1 MTEQQSQQAP
11 EGGSSEQA
19 VKPPLRRRWWF
30 WALVLLGL
38 LLILPLVLITVIL
51 LALRSETGTAWVI
64 DQVPGL
70 EAEAGRGSLLGQWQA
85 EELDWQ
91 GYGVTLRIDD
101 PVIAWSPSC
110 LLRKTVCLDTLK
122 VTDVSVDVQPAAD
135 PGPART
141 TALDLPEIN
150 LPVAVAI
157 NDVDLGALT
166 VNGTK
171 IWDQLTL
178 AAGGSGAAMTLE
190 QARYQRD
197 DIVVTAEGRV
207 ELRGDWPLDV
217 DLGVQLPPPSGD
229 NWALDLNLGGSVRDV
244 RLTGTSRGYLDA
256 EFSGTAQPL
265 DPSLPAELGL
275 QSRQFLP
282 YHTLPETLTLQD
294 WALSLQG
301 SLAKGFR
308 TRINALLPGT
318 TGDISASAKGLVTTQ
333 AVEELKL
340 RLSGPA
346 AGGGDGTGHLEMNG
360 QASWDEELSA
370 QAEVDMQRFP
380 WYSLIPD
387 LSAPPVV
394 IQQLQGSASYR
405 NESYSADLKADVT
418 GPQGD
423 ASLDAL
429 LEGDL
434 ESVRITQ
441 LDISTGAGSLT
452 GDGKLAFAGPLAWQ
466 GQFQLEQF
474 NPGYWVPMLEASL
487 NGQVSTEGR
496 LVSGAPDMTLD
507 WDLQGRWQKEA
518 AAARGALAGDGQNW
532 VLEDL
537 LITVADNRVEGS
549 GRYGEELQ
557 ANLSA
562 RLPQPERL
570 LPGLE
575 GRLSAELELSGT
587 VEDPTGTASLQAQG
601 LAWQDAVAVDEAD
614 LRADLTSGGVLSSE
628 LEVLGLNAGGQVLQR
643 IDANLNGTRGQH
655 ELSVQASHADATVAL
670 TLAGGLESGDSLWQG
685 ALNRGDIEIP
695 GPGQTWQLEGPA
707 SLTVSQSREVTL
719 GQHCWRWN
727 DSSICAEDQQLWPN
741 TRLALRMRDFPAQ
754 ALEPL
759 FPETFRWDAQLNATL
774 DLALTDTGPEGEL
787 RLDAGRG
794 GFEFLVLDEWE
805 RLEHRRMELGLE
817 LEPRQADL
825 TVVMAGPKLGRFNA
839 NISVDPMS
847 EGRSIDGRF
856 SLDSLDLSLAQA
868 LSGLEKVNGTING
881 QGRLS
886 GPLMNPEVY
895 GELALTEG
903 SFFDPD
909 LPLPMEDAV
918 LVLEFQGRSADISG
932 RWKSNDRS
940 SGQLD
945 GSLDWTQTPEL
956 AMNITGERLPVT
968 YEPYARVELEPD
980 LDIRFRSGELSI
992 SGEVAVPRGDIEIPE
1007 IPESAVTV
1015 SEDEVIVGVEREEPT
1030 IRNMPMDVTVI
1041 VGEDQVTFEAFGIT
1055 GDLEGTLRI
1064 SDNMETRGALQLVDG
1079 NYEKF
1084 GVELE
1089 LRRARVQFVGPLTE
1103 PYLDIEAIRTVDTV
1117 VAGIRISGPAS
1128 APETE
1133 VFSEPP
1139 MPQADVLSYLVL
1151 GRPPRGGQA
1160 EDGQL
1165 SQAAISLGL
1174 TQVSG
1179 ITRGIGNELGIQD
1192 LTLETEGSGDE
1203 ASVVASGYITE
1214 DLSLRYGVGIFEPI
1228 TTVALRY
1235 DLGRYFYLEAA
1246 SGLAASLDIFYT
1258 RDF

>member
-19 VKPPLRRRWWF
+19 LPPLRRRWWF
-30 WALVLLGL
+30 WVLVLLGL
-38 LLILPLVLITVIL
+38 LLVLPLVLIAVLL
-51 LALRSETGTAWVI
+51 LALRSETGTGWVI

-85 EELDWQ
+85 EQLDWQ
-91 GYGVTLRIDD
+91 GYGVRLRIDD

-122 VTDVSVDVQPAAD
+122 ATDISVDVQPAAD

-141 TALDLPEIN
+141 SALDLPGIN

-157 NDVDLGALT
+157 QDVDLGPLT

-178 AAGGSGAAMTLE
+178 VARGSGAAMTLE

-207 ELRGDWPLDV
+207 ELSGDWPLDV

-244 RLTGTSRGYLDA
+244 RLAGTSRGYLDA

-265 DPSLPAELGL
+265 DPSLPAELEL
-275 QSRQFLP
+275 QSPKFLA
-282 YHTLPETLTLQD
+282 YDSLPTTLTLQD

-308 TRINALLPGT
+308 TDINAVLPGT

-333 AVEELKL
+333 AVKDLTLK
-340 RLSGPA
+340 LSGPA
-346 AGGGDGTGHLEMNG
+346 AGGSDGTGHLAMNG
-360 QASWDEELSA
+360 QASWSEELSA
-370 QAEVDMQRFP
+370 QADIEMQRFP
-380 WYSLIPD
+380 WYSLIPEV
-387 LSAPPVV
+387 AEPPVV
-394 IQQLQGSASYR
+394 VEQLRGTASYR
-405 NESYSADLKADVT
+405 NKSYSADLKTAVT

-423 ASLDAL
+423 ASLDAS

-434 ESVRITQ
+434 ESVRITR
-441 LDISTGAGSLT
+441 LNMSTGAGSLT

-496 LVSGAPDMTLD
+496 LVGGAPDMTLD
-507 WDLQGRWQKEA
+507 WDLQGRWRDETA
-518 AAARGALAGDGQNW
+518 IARGALASDGQDW
-532 VLEDL
+532 VLDDL
-537 LITVADNRVEGS
+537 LIAVAENRVQGS
-549 GRYGEELQ
+549 GRYGAEIN
-557 ANLSA
+557 ADLSA

-575 GRLSAELELSGT
+575 GRLSAELELAGT
-587 VEDPTGTASLQAQG
+587 LDDPTGTASLQATG
-601 LAWQDAVAVDEAD
+601 LAWRDTVALDDAD
-614 LRADLTSGGVLSSE
+614 LQADLTSGGVLSSE
-628 LEVLGLNAGGQVLQR
+628 LVVRGLNAGGQVLKQ
-643 IDANLNGTRGQH
+643 IDATLNGTREQH
-655 ELSVQASHADATVAL
+655 ELSVKASHAEAQVAL
-670 TLAGGLESGDSLWQG
+670 TLAGGLQAGG
-685 ALNRGDIEIP
+685 ALWEGALRQGDIKIP
-695 GPGQTWQLEGPA
+695 GPGQTWQLDSPA

-719 GQHCWRWN
+719 GQHCWHWEE
-727 DSSICAEDQQLWPN
+727 SSLCADEQQLWPN
-741 TRLALRMRDFPAQ
+741 TRLALRMQDFPAQ

-759 FPETFRWDAQLNATL
+759 FPETFRWDAQLNASL
-774 DLALTDTGPEGEL
+774 DLALTDAGPKGEL

-817 LEPRQADL
+817 LEPRLADL
-825 TVVMAGPKLGRFNA
+825 TVVMEGPKLGRFSA
-839 NISVDPMS
+839 NVSVDPMS

-868 LSGLEKVNGTING
+868 LSGLEQVNGTING

-886 GPLMNPEVY
+886 GPLMNPQVY
-895 GELALTEG
+895 GELALTDG

-918 LVLEFQGRSADISG
+918 MVLEFQGRSADISG

-940 SGQLD
+940 RGQLD
-945 GSLDWTQTPEL
+945 GSLDWAGEPEL
-956 AMNITGERLPVT
+956 VLNITGERLPVT

-992 SGEVAVPRGDIEIPE
+992 SGEVAVPRGEIEIPE

-1015 SEDEVIVGVEREEPT
+1015 SEDEVIVGVERQEPA
-1030 IRNMPMDVTVI
+1030 IRNMPMDVTVV

-1103 PYLDIEAIRTVDTV
+1103 PYLDIEAIRTVNTV

-1139 MPQADVLSYLVL
+1139 MPQADALSYLVL

-1203 ASVVASGYITE
+1203 ASVVASGYITK